1 MLNALYLISTY
12 NKAHQPLSDSSLSE
26 IENDATCFTL
36 LCSKENFNT
45 LFSQW
50 MEVDMKEIYLL
61 SYGMKAFPFF
71 EDYQDHT
78 NISRKG
84 FKCGSKVKLIETN
97 CKGMNC
103 KSIIL
108 ETLQWQKC
116 LCCRLLQS
124 LSYLSMI
131 PVY

>member
-84 FKCGSKVKLIETN
+84 LNVGLK
-97 CKGMNC
+97 
-103 KSIIL
+103 
-108 ETLQWQKC
+108 
-116 LCCRLLQS
+116 
-124 LSYLSMI
+124 
-131 PVY
+131 